1 MTLSAVAVATAASA
15 HPRRTARDR
24 EARRIRILGMFQGGF
39 PYDVIARHENLSR
52 ERVRQ
57 IVAKSLE
64 ENGRSRLDHSLVQL
78 ARLEPAL
85 QLAARRVAEGD
96 LRGVDR
102 LVRVLDRIDKYGQ
115 KVRQEAES
123 SAEIHER
130 LMAKINNALQR
141 RDREPAELAA
151 EKAELASAPAGTVE
165 AAEVAADPKNL
176 ENASIAPKAFSWP

>member
-1 MTLSAVAVATAASA
+1 MNLTAVPTAPGR
-15 HPRRTARDR
+15 PRRTARDR
-24 EARRIRILGMFQGGF
+24 EARRIRILGMFQGGL

-96 LRGVDR
+96 MKGIDR
-102 LVRVLDRIDKYGQ
+102 LVRVLDRLDRYGP
-115 KVRQEAES
+115 KVQQEAES
-123 SAEIHER
+123 AAEIHAR
-130 LMAKINNALQR
+130 LMAKMNAAFAR
-141 RDREPAELAA
+141 HDR
-151 EKAELASAPAGTVE
+151 EKAELAAKKASASAGTVE
-165 AAEVAADPKNL
+165 GGDAAAAPKNL
-176 ENASIAPKAFSWP
+176 ENGPQAQKAFSWP